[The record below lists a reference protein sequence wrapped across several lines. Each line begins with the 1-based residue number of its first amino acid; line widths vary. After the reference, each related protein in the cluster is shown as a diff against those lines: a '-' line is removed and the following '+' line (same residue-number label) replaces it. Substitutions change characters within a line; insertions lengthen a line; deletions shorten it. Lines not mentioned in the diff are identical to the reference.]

1 MVLKATDAAV
11 PCRHATFSF
20 AIRLIGIAQKFK
32 RQRPALSRNHRL
44 LPLPWEARIFACC
57 EDKAQRRSGDV
68 DMKDGATSAQFL
80 GMHAGRLYALVKCGA
95 RCNVA
100 FRNKRLFEIDLQ

>member
-11 PCRHATFSF
+11 PCRHGTFSF
-20 AIRLIGIAQKFK
+20 AISLIGFERQFK
-32 RQRPALSRNHRL
+32 SQRLALSRNRRL
-44 LPLPWEARIFACC
+44 LPLPWAARLFACR